1 MRHVIVEGPD
11 GSGKSTMVER
21 IHTTL
26 GLPVHERAS
35 TSKGGPVDDLAGWV
49 ERDLAWM
56 QGSATQAMVYDRHPI
71 ISEPI
76 YGPNVRGWA
85 LPGFRPVTDRLQ
97 LASRRLEITKHAV
110 IIFCRPPIHVVRDN
124 VEATLDN
131 QLAGVLAALPAIY
144 QGYRQA
150 EYFWPG
156 LAWHYDY
163 TTDDVES
170 LLSRIKEEVNR

>member
-26 GLPVHERAS
+26 GLPVHPRAS

-49 ERDLAWM
+49 EADLAWM
-56 QGSATQAMVYDRHPI
+56 QGPNTVANVYDRHPI

-76 YGPNVRGWA
+76 YGPSVRGWA
-85 LPGFRPVTDRLQ
+85 MPGFRAVTDRFQ
-97 LASRRLEITKHAV
+97 LASRRLEIAKYAAV
-110 IIFCRPPIHVVRDN
+110 IFCRPPIHVVRAN

-131 QLAGVLAALPAIY
+131 QMPGVLSALPVIY
-144 QGYRQA
+144 SGYQQVERH
-150 EYFWPG
+150 WPG
-156 LAWHYDY
+156 LAWRYDY
-163 TTDDVES
+163 MTDDVES